1 MNKKSDELKVV
12 AIGGGTGLSTMLRG
26 LKQYTSDITAIVT
39 VSDNGGGSGI
49 IRQEMNIVPP
59 GDIRNCLVAL
69 ANTEPIMENLLQYR
83 FNEGS
88 LKGQNFGNL
97 FLAALSDVSG
107 SFEEAVKVTS
117 NVLAITGKVLP
128 VTAENVELVA
138 TFDNGVQIEGETQ
151 IVAYGKNTQSLIEK
165 IMLKPEGP
173 KPGEDVIKAILEAD
187 LILLGPGSL
196 YTSIIPNLLVSQ
208 VAEAI
213 KNAKGHRVYIANI
226 MSQPGETTGF
236 TVEEHIEAI
245 EKYIGDHGIDT
256 VVVNSATVSEA
267 HLKRYSEDGAHILQ
281 MDDSHPLW
289 ERIICLE
296 APLAQVNHEKKYIRH
311 DSLKL
316 AEHIFHHVQYLK

>member
-1 MNKKSDELKVV
+1 MNKKCDAVKVV

-49 IRQEMNIVPP
+49 LRQQMNIVPP

-69 ANTEPIMENLLQYR
+69 ANTEPIMKKLLQYR
-83 FNEGS
+83 FNEGT

-138 TFDNGVQIEGETQ
+138 TFDNGVQVEGETQ
-151 IVAYGKNTQSLIEK
+151 IVEYGKNTQALIEK
-165 IMLKPEGP
+165 IRLTPEEP
-173 KPGEDVIKAILEAD
+173 QPGEDVIQEILDAD

-213 KNAKGHRVYIANI
+213 KRTKGHCIYIANI

-236 TVEEHIEAI
+236 TIEDHIEAI

-256 VVVNSATVSEA
+256 VVVNSATVSQE
-267 HLKRYSEDGAHILQ
+267 HLNRYSEDGAHILQ
-281 MDDSHPLW
+281 MDKAHPIW
-289 ERIICLE
+289 ERITYVE
-296 APLAQVNHEKKYIRH
+296 APLAHINHEKKFIRH

-316 AEHIFHHVQYLK
+316 AESIFQHVHSLK